1 MILQSRN
8 LIPKPYTISRD
19 YQVLLKLFDI
29 ISTVEKSDIDNFV
42 GLLNPDKCPSK
53 YLPLLAAVVGYDYDY
68 NLSYE
73 ANRIIIK
80 YFPDLLRLRGSE
92 NGIKMAVAIAIGAQQ
107 EYREITNVQNLVNIN
122 YIYDSEQTIDRLD
135 VYIYYPHYLNKI
147 YDLIELV
154 RPVGVGFK
162 LIPAK
167 SLRNKKDD
175 TVDIY
180 VNVSHTHGD
189 LDKSERYK
197 VSESNQAGFGE
208 VAKIIEEENNL

>member
-1 MILQSRN
+1 MLLQSRN

-29 ISTVEKSDIDNFV
+29 ITVVEKNDIDNFV
-42 GLLNPDKCPSK
+42 GLINPDRCPSK
-53 YLPLLAAVVGYDYDY
+53 YLPLLASLVGYDYDY

-73 ANRIIIK
+73 SNRIIIK
-80 YFPDLLRLRGSE
+80 YFPELLRLRGSE
-92 NGIKMAVAIAIGAQQ
+92 RGIKMAVAIAIGAQQ

-122 YIYDSEQTIDRLD
+122 YIHTQEGTIDRLD
-135 VYIYYPHYLNKI
+135 IYIYYPHYLNKV

-167 SLRNKKDD
+167 SLRNRKDD
-175 TVDIY
+175 IVSLEVTVSQSYGDIDY
-180 VNVSHTHGD
+180 T
-189 LDKSERYK
+189 ERYK
-197 VSESNQAGFGE
+197 VSEEHEAGFGE
-208 VAKIIEEENNL
+208 VAKILRDEGD